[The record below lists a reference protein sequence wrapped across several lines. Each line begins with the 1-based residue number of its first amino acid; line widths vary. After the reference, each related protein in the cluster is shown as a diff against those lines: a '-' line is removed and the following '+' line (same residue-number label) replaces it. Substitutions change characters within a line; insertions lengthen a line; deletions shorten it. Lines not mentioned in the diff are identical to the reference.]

1 SRKSTLVFGVDIDH
15 VESLTKMFQEHG
27 INAYSITSK
36 TKTHKRADI
45 LNNFKAKLFPVL
57 VNCGILTEGMDV
69 PTIDCVIMSR
79 PTKSHVL
86 FQQMIGR
93 GMRIAEDKE
102 DCLVLDFIDSYY
114 KIPELVTAPTLFGL
128 DPTVELN
135 DYTPSIK
142 ENKGLESKEKIK
154 MEQQLLSDVAD
165 ITKIKITEYSNPFEI
180 IEDCSG
186 ATFVGAI
193 SKFAWLR
200 VSHDI
205 YVLSLYEIGTLR
217 VEKDNQGMRFRI
229 YRVKLRKKQ
238 DRFINNVRVCF
249 NVLEDLPI
257 RSDSLESV
265 IHACDQ
271 WVIRVSNKS
280 GRHIRGI
287 ALRYAKWRQKPIT
300 KQQIQWLKQKKIPLS
315 EDTIKSINRGQATNL
330 MARMLEGAQK
340 NWDFILNEKA
350 VKEKIFRKKE
360 SQK

>member
-1 SRKSTLVFGVDIDH
+1 SAEIDQGKRTATGNTEVIIGSVQTLGKTGSSRIEKYDPSHFKAIIIDEVIAFVVFLNYFNFSYGFSMLHLQQAHHAAASTYLRRYDGLALDGIFDEITYHKDFLEMIKEKWYTTYIMTGTDLSRVKSNTIDFIPTILSKLVNVKNRNEIIVRTYLKLAVDIDH

-27 INAYSITSK
+27 INAYS
-36 TKTHKRADI
+36 
-45 LNNFKAKLFPVL
+45 
-57 VNCGILTEGMDV
+57 ILTEGMDV

-186 ATFVGAI
+186 ATSVGAI
-193 SKFAWLR
+193 SEFAWLR

-217 VEKDNQGMRFRI
+217 VEKDNQ
-229 YRVKLRKKQ
+229 
-238 DRFINNVRVCF
+238 
-249 NVLEDLPI
+249 
-257 RSDSLESV
+257 
-265 IHACDQ
+265 
-271 WVIRVSNKS
+271 
-280 GRHIRGI
+280 
-287 ALRYAKWRQKPIT
+287 
-300 KQQIQWLKQKKIPLS
+300 
-315 EDTIKSINRGQATNL
+315 
-330 MARMLEGAQK
+330 
-340 NWDFILNEKA
+340 
-350 VKEKIFRKKE
+350 
-360 SQK
+360 